1 MFVLRHHSR
10 PLDRR
15 DAIGGVPDTGTGGP
29 VVPWRELRA
38 VLTSV
43 GARNLGKSRFH
54 RACGARLNEI
64 ERARR
69 RERNVDLT
77 CGIALPCRRHVHTAR
92 DRAQPTK
99 CARTAPG
106 RAWTMVAPSA
116 PFCAKGP
123 KLKKTQKYHNYGGRG
138 GFSTI
143 PGVFHT
149 SGARCGTQ

>member
-15 DAIGGVPDTGTGGP
+15 DAIGGVTDTGTGGP

-64 ERARR
+64 GRARR
-69 RERNVDLT
+69 RQTNVDLT
-77 CGIALPCRRHVHTAR
+77 WGVARPCPRHVHTAR
-92 DRAQPTK
+92 NRSQPTK

-106 RAWTMVAPSA
+106 RAWTMVPPSA
-116 PFCAKGP
+116 PFCVKNP
-123 KLKKTQKYHNYGGRG
+123 NLRKTQKYQNYGRRGRL
-138 GFSTI
+138 STI